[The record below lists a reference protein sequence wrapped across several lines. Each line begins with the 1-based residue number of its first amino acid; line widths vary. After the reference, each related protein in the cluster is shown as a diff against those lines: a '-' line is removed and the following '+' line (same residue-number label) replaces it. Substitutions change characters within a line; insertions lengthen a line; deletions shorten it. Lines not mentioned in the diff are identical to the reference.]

1 MKTQEPVEVIG
12 PIGMAFYKAFSVA
25 DTFVYLPILISGL
38 LLHLSTGD
46 SPDNKSSLI
55 LLAAA
60 YGITVYW
67 PIDCLAAVI
76 YAKGSWNLQEEAEA
90 EYFLVLPVI
99 ALWGLVCLAILFY
112 PELYATK
119 EIKAAQRS
127 DPKQQTDSFAPIL
140 LACGAISPFL
150 YLCNDIMQS
159 SLHPSV
165 SVTSTSVSDLAASD
179 MAHFLSSWL
188 LSSSALCLLL
198 FGIGVA
204 KSLDGILGGLLGA
217 VGLCN
222 VFTATACRLASPI
235 GDFSV
240 HEDEDQVPT
249 SAGNLRNL
257 PLQSQCHI
265 ALVGVAVF
273 LMAGVLLR
281 DMCYTRRRTP
291 WAGVTAIFV
300 MLVVLGVVASSV
312 WPAYVGLWERLS
324 VYAIL
329 GWQFLLAVDRIRHHF
344 MDNMSPPSKYS
355 RVK

>member
-76 YAKGSWNLQEEAEA
+76 YAKGSWNLQEETEA
-90 EYFLVLPVI
+90 EYLMVLPVI
-99 ALWGLVCLAILFY
+99 ALWGLACLAILFTT
-112 PELYATK
+112 ELCETK
-119 EIKAAQRS
+119 EIKASQRS
-127 DPKQQTDSFAPIL
+127 DPMQPTDCFAPIL

-159 SLHPSV
+159 SLHPSF

-204 KSLDGILGGLLGA
+204 KSLDGFLGGLLGA

-235 GDFSV
+235 ADISV
-240 HEDEDQVPT
+240 HEEMRIRCLPPLAT
-249 SAGNLRNL
+249 CATCHCSHSATLRWLAL
-257 PLQSQCHI
+257 P
-265 ALVGVAVF
+265 
-273 LMAGVLLR
+273 
-281 DMCYTRRRTP
+281 
-291 WAGVTAIFV
+291 
-300 MLVVLGVVASSV
+300 SS
-312 WPAYVGLWERLS
+312 LWRAFYSGICGIRGGEH
-324 VYAIL
+324 L
-329 GWQFLLAVDRIRHHF
+329 GWG
-344 MDNMSPPSKYS
+344 S
-355 RVK
+355 RLYLQCWLC